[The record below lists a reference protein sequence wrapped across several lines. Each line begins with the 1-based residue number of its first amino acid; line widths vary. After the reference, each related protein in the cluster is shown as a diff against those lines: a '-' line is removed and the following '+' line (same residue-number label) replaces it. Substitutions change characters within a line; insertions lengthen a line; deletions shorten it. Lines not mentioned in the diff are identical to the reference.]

1 MNFKV
6 KVIFIILLFLA
17 PFVGFAQLSANFT
30 ASKTQGC
37 DVLGNVVFTDLSTGN
52 PTSWRWDFGNGNF
65 SNLQNPTVNFS
76 SVGNYNITLTVSN
89 SNGNNSTTKSAYIK
103 VFKRPESKLTASPLA
118 GCGPLTVNF
127 QDNSINGSGTI
138 NQWLWDFNDGSP
150 AGNIQNPSHTYQTVG
165 SYNVSLK
172 VTDNNGCSN
181 TKTNNNFITV
191 TSAPVARFNTST
203 PTVACVAP
211 HTVNFTNTS
220 TGIGLTYQW
229 DFGNGLTST
238 LANPSTTYNAFGVYT
253 VSLTVIDASGC
264 SDTRTQNGYVTIQP
278 ISADFSVDNDSI
290 CRGTEVQFTNISL
303 GSNSYLWDFG
313 DGTTSTNINPTH
325 IYRSHGNYKVLL
337 TAKFGNICIDTLS
350 TMIYVDSI
358 KANFSISPIYSCQFN
373 DSIRFVNQ
381 SFNSDRS
388 IWIIKDLKYKNK
400 DTLWV
405 ENLYNGTFN
414 DTLIVS
420 SKLGCRDTLVRTDRT
435 AEITSVGLM
444 STPITGGCYPVTYK
458 IKAYPQTSS
467 SITNIRWE
475 IGKNGSLGVLT
486 GVDSIS
492 YTVNTDTTIVVSVMV
507 TDSNGCTAV
516 NSVNIFAGYPPSYS
530 LELFA
535 DTICAEDTLFAKIKF
550 SEKEMFIYYVEDTLR
565 ELGMS
570 FIQNDSI
577 LKVFNF
583 PDTGNIDLRLKM
595 NYFGCLVDSFLT
607 FRVDGPLIRSISDSS
622 DCANLLTHYFFA
634 NITDYKKFY
643 WNFGD
648 GSPIDSTTLSPIHT
662 FPFAGD
668 FEVTLTAY
676 NDSTGCSFKRKIKVY
691 TKPFNIQISANKYA
705 DCKPFNYILYPSFP
719 DSIVD
724 FYWIVNNNIIRQ
736 DSITGGFTLPE
747 TKTVSLVAINNLGCK
762 DSTSIQLVRYKLEP
776 SFSAIPSIF
785 CDPSTVRFS
794 DTTKNFVP
802 IVNWKW
808 DFGNGDT
815 SILKIDS
822 SRYQLEG
829 NYDITLSITDDLGCK
844 ASITKSS
851 YVRFLRNIPRFISS
865 NRRACVGELVQFSN
879 ISTGDSL
886 TYLWDFGNGKTS
898 TARNGSTTFDSAG
911 VYSISLTTTNPL
923 NCSNTLN
930 LPNYIFVEAKPTADF
945 SADTTYSNC
954 YPLPVN
960 FINTSPDSNIVKWYW
975 DFGDNSSGSLFKD
988 AFHNYTTVGNF
999 DVTHVVETNSG
1010 CKDTIIKTAY
1020 IQTRGPSAEIR
1031 FYPDSICINEEITFE
1046 VINPKSVASYIWD
1059 FADGKSATTSPVTHR
1074 YTDRAGT
1081 LYPTLILNDSAGLC
1095 SIGIRDTIYIKE
1107 MIALIGISDSSGCEP
1122 LTVNLKNETIGD
1134 DNSYWDFGN
1143 GETSTQDN
1151 ITKTYYAGIY
1161 PIHLYARGLGCIDTT
1176 LINLEVFPKPVL
1188 TVTKDSSICEGD
1200 SIQLFGSGG
1209 ESYLWEP
1216 SSGLSNPTISS
1227 PMASPDFTTNY
1238 RLTVTDTN
1246 SCSDTRNVQLTIYNQ
1261 PKIQLFDDTLI
1272 YLGEDLKLIERNN
1285 NANVIYSWT
1294 PSTGLSCKDCPNPKA
1309 KPLVTT
1315 KYILRT
1321 TDLIGC
1327 FEFTDSITVEVH
1339 DGFTTDIP
1347 KAFSPNGDG
1356 VNDIIYVRGWGI
1368 KELLIFEIYNR
1379 WGEKIFETNDQT
1391 IGWDG
1396 TYKGQPQAID
1406 TYIFVV
1412 KALGY
1417 NDNVIEKKGNIT
1429 LLR

>member
-1 MNFKV
+1 M
-6 KVIFIILLFLA
+6 
-17 PFVGFAQLSANFT
+17 
-30 ASKTQGC
+30 
-37 DVLGNVVFTDLSTGN
+37 
-52 PTSWRWDFGNGNF
+52 
-65 SNLQNPTVNFS
+65 
-76 SVGNYNITLTVSN
+76 
-89 SNGNNSTTKSAYIK
+89 
-103 VFKRPESKLTASPLA
+103 
-118 GCGPLTVNF
+118 
-127 QDNSINGSGTI
+127 
-138 NQWLWDFNDGSP
+138 
-150 AGNIQNPSHTYQTVG
+150 
-165 SYNVSLK
+165 
-172 VTDNNGCSN
+172 
-181 TKTNNNFITV
+181 
-191 TSAPVARFNTST
+191 
-203 PTVACVAP
+203 
-211 HTVNFTNTS
+211 
-220 TGIGLTYQW
+220 
-229 DFGNGLTST
+229 
-238 LANPSTTYNAFGVYT
+238 
-253 VSLTVIDASGC
+253 
-264 SDTRTQNGYVTIQP
+264 
-278 ISADFSVDNDSI
+278 
-290 CRGTEVQFTNISL
+290 
-303 GSNSYLWDFG
+303 
-313 DGTTSTNINPTH
+313 
-325 IYRSHGNYKVLL
+325 
-337 TAKFGNICIDTLS
+337 
-350 TMIYVDSI
+350 
-358 KANFSISPIYSCQFN
+358 
-373 DSIRFVNQ
+373 
-381 SFNSDRS
+381 
-388 IWIIKDLKYKNK
+388 
-400 DTLWV
+400 
-405 ENLYNGTFN
+405 
-414 DTLIVS
+414 
-420 SKLGCRDTLVRTDRT
+420 
-435 AEITSVGLM
+435 
-444 STPITGGCYPVTYK
+444 
-458 IKAYPQTSS
+458 
-467 SITNIRWE
+467 
-475 IGKNGSLGVLT
+475 
-486 GVDSIS
+486 
-492 YTVNTDTTIVVSVMV
+492 
-507 TDSNGCTAV
+507 
-516 NSVNIFAGYPPSYS
+516 
-530 LELFA
+530 
-535 DTICAEDTLFAKIKF
+535 
-550 SEKEMFIYYVEDTLR
+550 
-565 ELGMS
+565 
-570 FIQNDSI
+570 
-577 LKVFNF
+577 
-583 PDTGNIDLRLKM
+583 
-595 NYFGCLVDSFLT
+595 
-607 FRVDGPLIRSISDSS
+607 
-622 DCANLLTHYFFA
+622 
-634 NITDYKKFY
+634 
-643 WNFGD
+643 
-648 GSPIDSTTLSPIHT
+648 
-662 FPFAGD
+662 
-668 FEVTLTAY
+668 
-676 NDSTGCSFKRKIKVY
+676 
-691 TKPFNIQISANKYA
+691 
-705 DCKPFNYILYPSFP
+705 
-719 DSIVD
+719 
-724 FYWIVNNNIIRQ
+724 
-736 DSITGGFTLPE
+736 
-747 TKTVSLVAINNLGCK
+747 
-762 DSTSIQLVRYKLEP
+762 
-776 SFSAIPSIF
+776 
-785 CDPSTVRFS
+785 
-794 DTTKNFVP
+794 
-802 IVNWKW
+802 
-808 DFGNGDT
+808 
-815 SILKIDS
+815 
-822 SRYQLEG
+822 
-829 NYDITLSITDDLGCK
+829 
-844 ASITKSS
+844 
-851 YVRFLRNIPRFISS
+851 
-865 NRRACVGELVQFSN
+865 GELVQFSN

-898 TARNGSTTFDSAG
+898 TDRNGRVVYDSAG
-911 VYSISLTTTNPL
+911 VYDISLTTTNPI
-923 NCSNTLN
+923 NCSETLN
-930 LPNYIFVEAKPTADF
+930 IPNYIFVEAKPTADF

-1151 ITKTYYAGIY
+1151 ITKTYNAGIY
-1161 PIHLYARGLGCIDTT
+1161 PIHLYAKGLGCIDTT
-1176 LINLEVFPKPVL
+1176 LINLEVFPKPMV
-1188 TVTKDSSICEGD
+1188 TVIKDSSICEGD

-1209 ESYLWEP
+1209 ENYLWEP
-1216 SSGLSNPTISS
+1216 NSGLSNPTISN
-1227 PMASPDFTTNY
+1227 PIASPDFTTNY

-1294 PSTGLSCKDCPNPKA
+1294 PSTGLSCTDCPNPKA

>member
-6 KVIFIILLFLA
+6 KIIFIILLFLA
-17 PFVGFAQLSANFT
+17 PFAGFAQLSANFT

-52 PTSWRWDFGNGNF
+52 PTSWKWDFGNGNF
-65 SNLQNPTVNFS
+65 SFLQNPTVNFS

-89 SNGNNSTTKSAYIK
+89 SNGNNSTTKLAYIK
-103 VFKRPESKLTASPLA
+103 VFKSPESKLTASPLA

-150 AGNIQNPSHTYQTVG
+150 AGNNQNPSHTYQTVG

-181 TKTNNNFITV
+181 TKTNNNYITV
-191 TSAPVARFNTST
+191 TSAPVARFNAST
-203 PTVACVAP
+203 PIAACSAP
-211 HTVNFTNTS
+211 HTVNFVNTS
-220 TGIGLTYQW
+220 TGNGLTYQW
-229 DFGNGLTST
+229 DFGNGMTST
-238 LANPSTTYNAFGVYT
+238 LANPSTTYNSFGVYT
-253 VSLTVIDASGC
+253 VSLTVRDASGC

-278 ISADFSVDNDSI
+278 INADFSIDFDSI
-290 CRGTEVQFTNISL
+290 CQGLPISFTNNSV
-303 GSNSYLWDFG
+303 GSNFFLWDFG
-313 DGTTSTNINPTH
+313 DGNSIVSNAPTH
-325 IYRSHGNYKVLL
+325 TYSHYGTYRVKL
-337 TAKFGNICIDTLS
+337 TARFGSNCIDTLS
-350 TMIYVDSI
+350 RLIYIDSI
-358 KANFSISPIYSCQFN
+358 DANFDIDPLFNCQFGGKVHFYN
-373 DSIRFVNQ
+373 RSFNADSIT
-381 SFNSDRS
+381 
-388 IWIIKDLKYKNK
+388 WIIDNLKKIK
-400 DTLWV
+400 LDTLSLS
-405 ENLYNGTFN
+405 NYTDGFFS
-414 DTLIVS
+414 DTLIATN
-420 SKLGCRDTLVRTDRT
+420 KFGCIDTLVRTDRNSI
-435 AEITSVGLM
+435 ITGLKLEVD
-444 STPITGGCYPVTYK
+444 PVTGGCIPQEFV
-458 IKAYPQTSS
+458 IKSFPITST
-467 SITNIRWE
+467 SIISYRWE
-475 IGKNGSLGVLT
+475 VGDNGAQGIFTSRDSLVYSL
-486 GVDSIS
+486 
-492 YTVNTDTTIVVSVMV
+492 NQDTTLTVFLTV
-507 TDSNGCTAV
+507 TDSSGCTATD
-516 NSVNIFAGYPPSYS
+516 SIEIMAGYPGHYS
-530 LELFA
+530 LLGFT
-535 DTICAEDTLFAKIKF
+535 DTVCASDTLFAHF
-550 SEKEMFIYYVEDTLR
+550 SFPEKEMSVFKVTDMTNNKNLSFIYK
-565 ELGMS
+565 
-570 FIQNDSI
+570 DSI

-583 PDTGNIDLRLKM
+583 TDTGKLDLKLVID
-595 NYFGCLVDSFLT
+595 YFGCKVDSALSVQINGPIIKNLT
-607 FRVDGPLIRSISDSS
+607 DSA
-622 DCANLLTHYFFA
+622 DCTDLLTHYFKSE
-634 NITDYKKFY
+634 IIDYHRFY

-648 GSPIDSTTLSPIHT
+648 NSPIDSINLSPIHT
-662 FPFAGD
+662 YSVQGYYD
-668 FEVTLTAY
+668 VTLTAF
-676 NDSTGCSFKRKIKVY
+676 NDSTGCSFERVMKVSSNPYQTFILANNAIKC
-691 TKPFNIQISANKYA
+691 A
-705 DCKPFNYILYPSFP
+705 PFNYTLKPILP
-719 DSIVD
+719 DSVLD
-724 FYWIVNNNIIRQ
+724 FHWLIGGVVFTQ
-736 DSITGGFTLPE
+736 DSIMGSFSIPGTRRVQL
-747 TKTVSLVAINNLGCK
+747 VSTNNLGCV
-762 DSTSIQLVRYKLEP
+762 DTASIDLIAYEIVP
-776 SFSAIPSIF
+776 TFSATPTRF
-785 CDPSTVRFS
+785 CDPSTVIFT
-794 DTTKNFVP
+794 DTTNGFQQLVE
-802 IVNWKW
+802 WTW
-808 DFGNGDT
+808 DFGNGKT
-815 SILKIDS
+815 SKAKKDS
-822 SRYQLEG
+822 TLYALEG
-829 NYDITLSITDDLGCK
+829 GYTVSLSIRDTLGC
-844 ASITKSS
+844 IGTTTKNNFI
-851 YVRFLRNIPRFISS
+851 RFLRNTPRFLAS

-898 TARNGSTTFDSAG
+898 TDRNGRVVYDSAG
-911 VYSISLTTTNPL
+911 VYDISLTTTNPI
-923 NCSNTLN
+923 NCSETLSI
-930 LPNYIFVEAKPTADF
+930 PNYIFVEAKPTADF

-999 DVTHVVETNSG
+999 DVTHAVETNSG
-1010 CKDTIIKTAY
+1010 CKDTIIKTEY

-1294 PSTGLSCKDCPNPKA
+1294 PSTGLSCTDCPNPKA